1 MMFCLTDR
9 QARERVKSCGLAD
22 RVTVICTEITR
33 DQYMSQ
39 LVEYLRYY
47 GARFNTVF
55 SLIPSGD
62 GLIHFVLVLSLID
75 HRLCNT
81 RNSSQWRAPSQIFT
95 LFVVIIVYR
104 LVIRF

>member
-1 MMFCLTDR
+1 M
-9 QARERVKSCGLAD
+9 KSCGLAE

-62 GLIHFVLVLSLID
+62 GLIHFVFILSAID
-75 HRLCNT
+75 CRLCNI
-81 RNSSQWRAPSQIFT
+81 RNSSQWRALCQIFT
-95 LFVVIIVYR
+95 LFVVLIVYR
-104 LVIRF
+104 LAIRF